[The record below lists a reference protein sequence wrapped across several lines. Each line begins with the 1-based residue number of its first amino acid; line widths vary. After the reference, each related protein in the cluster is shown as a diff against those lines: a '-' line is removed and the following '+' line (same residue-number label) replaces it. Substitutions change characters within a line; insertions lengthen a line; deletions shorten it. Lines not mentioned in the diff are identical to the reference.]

1 MLTLKQRWGIT
12 SNLQLIIIFVV
23 FALTG
28 SASVWLAKPLLH
40 ALHLDAL
47 NPWVRIPLRIL
58 LIFPIYQVVLV
69 CLGTVFGQRLFFW
82 NFVQKMWMRK
92 RK

>member
-1 MLTLKQRWGIT
+1 MQRLKDKWGIT
-12 SNLQLIIIFVV
+12 SNGQLIVIFVV
-23 FALTG
+23 FGITG

-40 ALHLDAL
+40 FLNLDRL
-47 NPWVRIPLRIL
+47 NAWVRIPLRII

-69 CLGTVFGQRLFFW
+69 CVGTLFGQRVFFW
-82 NFVQKMWMRK
+82 NFVKRMWMR